1 MRQAFNIA
9 VVLLLGY
16 LMADRALMRAQ
27 AGEMGTITCH
37 QGAEMVKSNALK
49 KGFGDAG
56 ASSQG
61 ENFLP
66 VAAEARRGV
75 ATHQEKAPRP

>member
-37 QGAEMVKSNALK
+37 QGA
-49 KGFGDAG
+49 
-56 ASSQG
+56 
-61 ENFLP
+61 
-66 VAAEARRGV
+66 
-75 ATHQEKAPRP
+75 

>member
-16 LMADRALMRAQ
+16 LLADRALMRAQ
-27 AGEMGTITCH
+27 AGDVGTITCH
-37 QGAEMVKSNALK
+37 QGADLVKANAFK
-49 KGFGDAG
+49 KGFGEAG

-61 ENFLP
+61 ENFLSSCL
-66 VAAEARRGV
+66 VTGRGQVGDLIARD
-75 ATHQEKAPRP
+75 

>member
-37 QGAEMVKSNALK
+37 QGAELVKANALK
-49 KGFGDAG
+49 KGFGYAG

-61 ENFLP
+61 ENFLSSCL
-66 VAAEARRGV
+66 VTGRGEVDGLIAR
-75 ATHQEKAPRP
+75 E

>member
-1 MRQAFNIA
+1 MRRAFNIA

-27 AGEMGTITCH
+27 AGEAGTITCH

-49 KGFGDAG
+49 KGFGDSG

-61 ENFLP
+61 ENFLSSCL
-66 VAAEARRGV
+66 VTGRGEVGGLIAR
-75 ATHQEKAPRP
+75 E

>member
-37 QGAEMVKSNALK
+37 QGAEMIKSNALK
-49 KGFGDAG
+49 KGFGEAG

-61 ENFLP
+61 ENFLSSCL
-66 VAAEARRGV
+66 VTGRGQVGDLIAR
-75 ATHQEKAPRP
+75 E

>member
-16 LMADRALMRAQ
+16 LLADRALMRAQ
-27 AGEMGTITCH
+27 AGETGTITCH
-37 QGAEMVKSNALK
+37 QGAEMVKVNALK

-61 ENFLP
+61 ENFLSSCLVTGRGEVGGL
-66 VAAEARRGV
+66 VARD
-75 ATHQEKAPRP
+75 

>member
-27 AGEMGTITCH
+27 AGEVGTITCH
-37 QGAEMVKSNALK
+37 QGAALVKGNALK
-49 KGFGDAG
+49 KGFGEIG

-61 ENFLP
+61 ENFLSSCL
-66 VAAEARRGV
+66 VTGRGQVGDLIAR
-75 ATHQEKAPRP
+75 E

>member
-56 ASSQG
+56 GRSDRPRMTQ
-61 ENFLP
+61 
-66 VAAEARRGV
+66 AACRR
-75 ATHQEKAPRP
+75 

>member
-27 AGEMGTITCH
+27 AGETGTITCH
-37 QGAEMVKSNALK
+37 QGAELIKSNALK
-49 KGFGDAG
+49 KGFAQAG
-56 ASSQG
+56 ASSQA
-61 ENFLP
+61 ENFLSSCL
-66 VAAEARRGV
+66 VTGRGQVGDLIARD
-75 ATHQEKAPRP
+75 

>member
-37 QGAEMVKSNALK
+37 QGAELVKSSALK
-49 KGFGDAG
+49 KGFGDIG

-61 ENFLP
+61 ENFLSSCLVTGRGQVGDL
-66 VAAEARRGV
+66 VARD
-75 ATHQEKAPRP
+75 

>member
-27 AGEMGTITCH
+27 AGEIGTITCH
-37 QGAEMVKSNALK
+37 RGAEHP
-49 KGFGDAG
+49 GREF
-56 ASSQG
+56 
-61 ENFLP
+61 P
-66 VAAEARRGV
+66 VELSGYGQWSGGQSGRARLRWS
-75 ATHQEKAPRP
+75 RR

>member
-27 AGEMGTITCH
+27 AGELGTITCH
-37 QGAEMVKSNALK
+37 QGAQLVKSNALK
-49 KGFGDAG
+49 KGFGDIA

-61 ENFLP
+61 ENFLSSCL
-66 VAAEARRGV
+66 VTGRGQVGDLIARD
-75 ATHQEKAPRP
+75 

>member
-16 LMADRALMRAQ
+16 LMADRAMMRAQ
-27 AGEMGTITCH
+27 AGEVGTITCH
-37 QGAEMVKSNALK
+37 QGAAMVKSDALS
-49 KGFGDAG
+49 KGFGEIG

-61 ENFLP
+61 ENFLSSCLITGSGQVGKL
-66 VAAEARRGV
+66 VARD
-75 ATHQEKAPRP
+75 

>member
-1 MRQAFNIA
+1 MRQVFNIA

-27 AGEMGTITCH
+27 AGEVGTITCAR
-37 QGAEMVKSNALK
+37 GAEMIKLDALK
-49 KGFGDAG
+49 KGFGEAG

-61 ENFLP
+61 ENFLSSCL
-66 VAAEARRGV
+66 VTGRGQVGDLIARD
-75 ATHQEKAPRP
+75 

>member
-16 LMADRALMRAQ
+16 LLADRALMRAQ
-27 AGEMGTITCH
+27 AGETGTITCH
-37 QGAEMVKSNALK
+37 QGAEMVKANALK

-61 ENFLP
+61 ENFLSGCLVTGRGEVGGL
-66 VAAEARRGV
+66 VARD
-75 ATHQEKAPRP
+75 

>member
-27 AGEMGTITCH
+27 AGEFGTITCH
-37 QGAEMVKSNALK
+37 QGAELVKASALK
-49 KGFGDAG
+49 KGFGDVG
-56 ASSQG
+56 ASSQS
-61 ENFLP
+61 ENFLSSCL
-66 VAAEARRGV
+66 VTGRGQVGDLIARD
-75 ATHQEKAPRP
+75 

>member
-16 LMADRALMRAQ
+16 LLADRALMRAQ
-27 AGEMGTITCH
+27 AGETGTITCH
-37 QGAEMVKSNALK
+37 QGAEMVKANALK
-49 KGFGDAG
+49 KGFGDVG

-61 ENFLP
+61 ENFLSSCLVTGRGEVGGL
-66 VAAEARRGV
+66 VARD
-75 ATHQEKAPRP
+75 

>member
-1 MRQAFNIA
+1 MRQVFNIA

-27 AGEMGTITCH
+27 AGEMGTITC
-37 QGAEMVKSNALK
+37 QKGAELVKQDALK
-49 KGFGDAG
+49 KGFGEMG

-61 ENFLP
+61 ENFLSGCLVTGRGQVGGL
-66 VAAEARRGV
+66 VARD
-75 ATHQEKAPRP
+75 

>member
-1 MRQAFNIA
+1 MRRAFNIA

-16 LMADRALMRAQ
+16 LLADRALMRAQ
-27 AGEMGTITCH
+27 AGETGTITCH
-37 QGAEMVKSNALK
+37 QGAEMVKANALK

-61 ENFLP
+61 ENFLSSCLVTGRGEVGGL
-66 VAAEARRGV
+66 VARD
-75 ATHQEKAPRP
+75 